1 MQASQRVRD
10 MIDGII
16 EREGGYS
23 DNPND
28 PGGETMYGIT
38 RAVAR
43 VNGYN
48 GDMRS
53 MPRSCAEAIYL
64 DQYFMGPKFNQVAD
78 LSGPIAD
85 ELTDTGVNM
94 GIVKAVMFLQ
104 TALNA
109 FNMNGKF
116 YLDLLVDGHIGNQ
129 TLAALQSYLAKRGKE
144 GESVMLKAL
153 NCQQGAAYLD
163 LAKSNPAKFET
174 FEYGWFLNRVA

>member
-28 PGGETMYGIT
+28 PGGETIYGIT

-53 MPRSCAEAIYL
+53 MPRSIAVSIYL
-64 DQYFMGPKFNQVAD
+64 DQYFLRPKFNAVAD
-78 LSGPIAD
+78 LSASIAD

-94 GIVKAVMFLQ
+94 GTAKAATFLQ
-104 TALNA
+104 VALNA
-109 FNMNGKF
+109 FNLDQKF
-116 YLDLLVDGHIGNQ
+116 YRDITVDGGVGNE
-129 TLAALQSYLAKRGKE
+129 TLAALHSYLLKRGSE
-144 GESVMLKAL
+144 GEAVMLKAL

-163 LAKSNPAKFET
+163 LARLNPAKFEN
-174 FEYGWFLNRVA
+174 FVYGWIKERVA